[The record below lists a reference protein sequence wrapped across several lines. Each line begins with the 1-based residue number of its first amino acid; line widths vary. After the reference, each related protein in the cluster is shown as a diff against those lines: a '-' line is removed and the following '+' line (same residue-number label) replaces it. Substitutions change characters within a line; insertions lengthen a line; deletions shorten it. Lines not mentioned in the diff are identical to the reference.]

1 MRRRRFLGKS
11 AYRTSSPGAEFRSTC
26 SARDKAGCGVDKGSE
41 RQVVSILKIVTSS
54 ARRRRA
60 HGRLVVLGLF
70 ALVTLVAP
78 LLHHDF
84 ECHLKSRIHCDA
96 CTASPAASRI
106 ESGVTLFIHIG
117 PLRPGV
123 PESVE
128 AKARVERPSSPGR
141 APPLQEISFV

>member
-1 MRRRRFLGKS
+1 M
-11 AYRTSSPGAEFRSTC
+11 
-26 SARDKAGCGVDKGSE
+26 
-41 RQVVSILKIVTSS
+41 SILKIVTST
-54 ARRRRA
+54 AQRRRA
-60 HGRLVVLGLF
+60 KGRLVVLGLF

-123 PESVE
+123 PESIE
-128 AKARVERPSSPGR
+128 AKACAERPSSPGR
-141 APPLQEISFV
+141 APPVQKISFV